1 MSIGGG
7 SSKPDHSSTS
17 SPFGS
22 SGMTPNA
29 LLSYTT
35 GVMSSAS
42 ASTTSYMLGGGGG
55 SGSGSGSG
63 GGGRNSSADDGV
75 NAGVK
80 FGDSA
85 PQDKKTMMLF
95 VVGGLSYLEIAAL
108 RFLSNDVT
116 FPYRIMIATTKL
128 INGSTLVRGLQQFLE

>member
-1 MSIGGG
+1 MSLGGG
-7 SSKPDHSSTS
+7 SSKPDHSSAT

-22 SGMTPNA
+22 SGMTPNT

-42 ASTTSYMLGGGGG
+42 ASTTNYMLGGGA
-55 SGSGSGSG
+55 SS
-63 GGGRNSSADDGV
+63 GRNTSADDGV
-75 NAGVK
+75 NTAVK

-85 PQDKKTMMLF
+85 PQDKKTMLLF

-108 RFLSNDVT
+108 RFLSNDVA

-128 INGSTLVRGLQQFLE
+128 INGSTLIHGLQHNF